1 MHSLKNSKLLRL
13 LQYLPIMVIVV
24 FTIVLNMNVI
34 NSNERKITAL
44 LDAVHSEVLETKQQQ
59 AQVVVEQT
67 YQQIEHEKALIDRI
81 AREKLRL
88 RVQTAF
94 SIVDGLLQINRDK
107 PLSEVKQLI
116 IDTLRAMRFDD
127 GTGYFYIYDLNGNN
141 IMHPIL
147 PEMENTLMFDMVDS
161 RGNYIIQN
169 QLKSIKETGQAYNHY
184 WYIKPNQQDREFE
197 KVSFDRYLESL
208 DWYIGSGAYVEDIEK
223 QIQAQ
228 VLSMLSSV
236 NLGNTGYIF
245 VSDIDGSVKLQ
256 NQKIITDHPSLFLS
270 NDNEKHQEL
279 IQIAKTGDFFT
290 YEHTDVHSGDIEEK
304 ISYVRLIKDW
314 NWVIGTG
321 FYTSD
326 ITKLTEQ
333 KKQKLIVESHLEL
346 QIMLA
351 FSVLLTILLT
361 VIVLVIGKRVT
372 NHVILLEEQVIGDY
386 ERLESSKNEMQ
397 YMAEFD
403 LLTNLPNRTLLSTKI
418 QKNIG
423 LSRLEDK
430 KVAVVF
436 VDLDDFKNVNDQFGH
451 SAGDQLLQQIGKRF
465 ELILGKNDFVA
476 RFGGDEFVF
485 CLPLLKNSDEARHKV
500 EQILGTFE
508 KPFLLA
514 GNQVQ
519 TSCSIGVSMYPD
531 DGHSVEELI
540 SKADIVLYRVKDQE
554 KGNVLFYDA
563 EINQQVQHD
572 FQLENHLRQ
581 ALGSNEIGVVY
592 QPQIDAETQQIC
604 AVEALCR
611 WNSDDLGFIS
621 PLDFIPLAERTGLIH
636 QVGEFVFE
644 TACRDTLA
652 LMPNGVNAIGVS
664 INISPKQFSYPGF
677 EDKVLSIVKRVGID
691 IERITLEITEN
702 IFIEDLH
709 SISPILNLFRAHG
722 FGISLDDFCTGYS
735 SLNYLNNLP
744 ITEIKIDRSFVDKL
758 LSNKQSDTLVK
769 AIIAI
774 GSSCHMKVVAEGVET
789 IEQHQKLKEYH
800 CDLLQGYY
808 FDKPLMIDDLVD
820 RYGEKKTLAS

>member
-24 FTIVLNMNVI
+24 FTIVLNLNVI

-59 AQVVVEQT
+59 AQAVVEQA

-94 SIVDGLLQINRDK
+94 SIVDGLLKINKDK
-107 PLSEVKQLI
+107 SLTEVKQLI

-127 GTGYFYIYDLNGNN
+127 GTGYFYIYDMEGRN

-147 PEMENTLMFDMVDS
+147 PEMENTLMLDMVDS

-184 WYIKPNQQDREFE
+184 WYIKPSHQDREFE

-208 DWYIGSGAYVEDIEK
+208 GWYIGSGDYVEDIEK

-709 SISPILNLFRAHG
+709 SISPILNRFRDHG

>member
-24 FTIVLNMNVI
+24 FTVVLNVNVI
-34 NSNERKITAL
+34 NSNERKISAL

-59 AQVVVEQT
+59 AQVVVEQA

-94 SIVDGLLQINRDK
+94 SIVDGLLKINKDK
-107 PLSEVKQLI
+107 PLSEVKQQI
-116 IDTLRAMRFDD
+116 IDALRAMRFDD
-127 GTGYFYIYDLNGNN
+127 GTGYFYIYNMEGRN

-147 PEMENTLMFDMVDS
+147 PEMENTLMLDMVDS
-161 RGNYIIQN
+161 HGNYIIQN
-169 QLKSIKETGQAYNHY
+169 QLKSLKETGQAYNHY

-208 DWYIGSGAYVEDIEK
+208 GWYIGSGAYVEDIEK

-245 VSDIDGSVKLQ
+245 VSDINGDVKLQ
-256 NQKIITDHPSLFLS
+256 HQKVITDHSSSFLA
-270 NDNEKHQEL
+270 DNSEMHQKL
-279 IQIAKTGDFFT
+279 IQAAKTGDFFT
-290 YEHTDVHSGDIEEK
+290 YEHIDAYSGNLEEK

-314 NWVIGTG
+314 DWIIGTG

-326 ITKLTEQ
+326 ITKLTEK
-333 KKQKLIVESHLEL
+333 KKQKLIAESHFEL
-346 QIMLA
+346 QIILA
-351 FSVLLTILLT
+351 FSVMLTILLT
-361 VIVLVIGKRVT
+361 VVVLIIGKRVT
-372 NHVILLEEQVIGDY
+372 NRVIFLEEQVIGDY

-403 LLTNLPNRTLLSTKI
+403 LLTNLPNRTLLSTHI

-451 SAGDQLLQQIGKRF
+451 SAGDQLLQQIGMRF
-465 ELILGKNDFVA
+465 ESIIGSSDFVA

-485 CLPLLKNSDEARHKV
+485 CFSLLKGIDEAKLKV
-500 EQILGTFE
+500 EQILQSFE
-508 KPFLLA
+508 APFLLS
-514 GNQVQ
+514 GQSVQ
-519 TSCSIGVSMYPD
+519 ASCSIGVSMYPD
-531 DGHSVEELI
+531 DGHSVEDLI
-540 SKADIVLYRVKDQE
+540 SKADIVLYKVKDQE

-581 ALGSNEIGVVY
+581 ALDNNEISVVY

-611 WNSDDLGFIS
+611 WNSHALGFIS

-652 LMPNGVNAIGVS
+652 LMPNGANAIGVS

-709 SISPILNLFRAHG
+709 SISPILNRFRDHG

-808 FDKPLMIDDLVD
+808 FDKPLIITDLIE
-820 RYGEKKTLAS
+820 RYADKQILAS

>member
-24 FTIVLNMNVI
+24 FTIVLNLNVI

-59 AQVVVEQT
+59 AQAVVEQA

-94 SIVDGLLQINRDK
+94 SIVDGLLKINKDK

-127 GTGYFYIYDLNGNN
+127 GTGYFYIYDMEGRN

-147 PEMENTLMFDMVDS
+147 PEMENTLMLDMVDS

-184 WYIKPNQQDREFE
+184 WYIKPSQQDREFE

-208 DWYIGSGAYVEDIEK
+208 GWYIGSGAYVEDIEK

-709 SISPILNLFRAHG
+709 SISPILNRFRDHG

>member
-59 AQVVVEQT
+59 AQVVVEQA

-147 PEMENTLMFDMVDS
+147 PEMENTLMLDMVDS

-451 SAGDQLLQQIGKRF
+451 SAGD
-465 ELILGKNDFVA
+465 
-476 RFGGDEFVF
+476 
-485 CLPLLKNSDEARHKV
+485 
-500 EQILGTFE
+500 
-508 KPFLLA
+508 
-514 GNQVQ
+514 
-519 TSCSIGVSMYPD
+519 
-531 DGHSVEELI
+531 
-540 SKADIVLYRVKDQE
+540 
-554 KGNVLFYDA
+554 
-563 EINQQVQHD
+563 
-572 FQLENHLRQ
+572 
-581 ALGSNEIGVVY
+581 
-592 QPQIDAETQQIC
+592 
-604 AVEALCR
+604 
-611 WNSDDLGFIS
+611 
-621 PLDFIPLAERTGLIH
+621 
-636 QVGEFVFE
+636 
-644 TACRDTLA
+644 
-652 LMPNGVNAIGVS
+652 
-664 INISPKQFSYPGF
+664 
-677 EDKVLSIVKRVGID
+677 
-691 IERITLEITEN
+691 
-702 IFIEDLH
+702 
-709 SISPILNLFRAHG
+709 
-722 FGISLDDFCTGYS
+722 
-735 SLNYLNNLP
+735 
-744 ITEIKIDRSFVDKL
+744 
-758 LSNKQSDTLVK
+758 
-769 AIIAI
+769 
-774 GSSCHMKVVAEGVET
+774 
-789 IEQHQKLKEYH
+789 
-800 CDLLQGYY
+800 
-808 FDKPLMIDDLVD
+808 
-820 RYGEKKTLAS
+820 

>member
-1 MHSLKNSKLLRL
+1 
-13 LQYLPIMVIVV
+13 
-24 FTIVLNMNVI
+24 
-34 NSNERKITAL
+34 
-44 LDAVHSEVLETKQQQ
+44 
-59 AQVVVEQT
+59 
-67 YQQIEHEKALIDRI
+67 
-81 AREKLRL
+81 
-88 RVQTAF
+88 
-94 SIVDGLLQINRDK
+94 
-107 PLSEVKQLI
+107 
-116 IDTLRAMRFDD
+116 MRFDD
-127 GTGYFYIYDLNGNN
+127 GTGYFYIYNMEGRN

-147 PEMENTLMFDMVDS
+147 PEMENILMLDMVDS

-169 QLKSIKETGQAYNHY
+169 QLKSLKEIGQAYNHY

-197 KVSFDRYLESL
+197 KVSFDRHLESL
-208 DWYIGSGAYVEDIEK
+208 GWYIGSGAYVEDIEK
-223 QIQAQ
+223 QIQDQ

-245 VSDIDGSVKLQ
+245 VSDINGDVKLQ
-256 NQKIITDHPSLFLS
+256 NQKVITDHSSSFLA
-270 NDNEKHQEL
+270 DNSEMHQKL
-279 IQIAKTGDFFT
+279 IQAAKTGDFFT
-290 YEHTDVHSGDIEEK
+290 YEHIDAYSGNLEEK
-304 ISYVRLIKDW
+304 ISYVRLIKNW

-709 SISPILNLFRAHG
+709 SISPILNRFRAHG

-808 FDKPLMIDDLVD
+808 FDKPLIITDLID
-820 RYGEKKTLAS
+820 RYTDKQILAS